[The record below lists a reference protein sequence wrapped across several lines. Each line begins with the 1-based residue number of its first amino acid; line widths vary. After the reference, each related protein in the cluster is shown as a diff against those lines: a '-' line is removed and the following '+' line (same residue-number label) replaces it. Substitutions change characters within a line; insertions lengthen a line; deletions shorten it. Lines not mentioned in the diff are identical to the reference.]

1 MNALRNVQSLW
12 FVLRNLSRKNT
23 TKRKKLTNK
32 LKIMKFLLEGFKN
45 DEADS
50 KEGTQILIHRTKFI
64 QINTY
69 YWT

>member
-1 MNALRNVQSLW
+1 M
-12 FVLRNLSRKNT
+12 
-23 TKRKKLTNK
+23 NK

-50 KEGTQILIHRTKFI
+50 KEETQILIHRTKFI

>member
-1 MNALRNVQSLW
+1 MRWGMSKAFGLFYETWVGKIQQREQ
-12 FVLRNLSRKNT
+12 
-23 TKRKKLTNK
+23 KLMNK
-32 LKIMKFLLEGFKN
+32 LKIMKFFLEGFKN
-45 DEADS
+45 DEAGS